1 MDEILIMKIAQ
12 KATKENTKWFN
23 KIITDIITALCKVK
37 FAMVMIRKYCD
48 VSVDFFL
55 KYIVY

>member
-1 MDEILIMKIAQ
+1 MKYSLRKLHK

-48 VSVDFFL
+48 MSVDFFL